1 MIDDVQQRGIRLAE
15 LILAG
20 LAFSQRSYGASFR
33 EAPKGKWQPL
43 SIIAGPSQT
52 GKTTI
57 IDFIRYCLDGSEH
70 PQHPEVLASVRAAVL
85 ETELAGETFTI
96 ERAAT
101 GPAAKFASVWQ
112 APIGQ
117 TDGAVEARV
126 ATGEPSDPS
135 GLSQLLLAACGLDNV
150 ELPVAPKKDE
160 SVTHTLSMRDLMRV
174 MFLPNDRLDSKNL
187 LFENSNYIVTQK
199 YLQTVDVMFDVHDA
213 AGTDL
218 AARIKSAT
226 DAARQAEMDLKAL
239 RTVAEQEYPV
249 GPLVLETERDSAG
262 DESARAAREIARIDG
277 QVVEQETGLTELR
290 ERLAAAQ
297 EATRNAGIRVR
308 NRESL
313 LERLAALRGQYADD
327 KRKLNFLKEAEH
339 LFDPLQVQ
347 YCPACLCR
355 LSAEPEILSGSCTLC
370 GHEISA
376 SDGALNLGS
385 AEEQSRSNG
394 EFAEADEHDQDV
406 RPHIGGVVVLEA
418 ELRATTRRLDE
429 LNSYWSRLDT
439 DLTRLRLEQ
448 DEAGRTAQELAG
460 SLDRVVELPAP
471 FLALRDDL
479 MRRRSDALLKAQS
492 AEAGLR
498 LWDRVRHAE
507 DELDR
512 LQGLAARLRS
522 ERSQSKQ
529 QADRAEVV
537 RALSA
542 RFGEVLSDIGYPK
555 LTDPTLNDRL
565 VPSVRGL
572 PYTAASSGGL
582 VLISIAWYLAIW
594 EVAYERNARA
604 PGLLVI
610 DSPQKNLGHAAQED
624 DADFADSK
632 LVDNFYTHVI
642 DWLGGAGKG
651 AQLIVVD
658 NSPPA
663 LVSDFVV
670 VRYTRD
676 RESPPYGLIDDA
688 VD

>member
-1 MIDDVQQRGIRLAE
+1 MADSTEEIGIRLSE
-15 LILAG
+15 LVLAG
-20 LAFSQRSYGASFR
+20 LASSQRTYGASFR
-33 EAPKGKWQPL
+33 EEPEGRWRPL
-43 SIIAGPSQT
+43 SVIAGPSQT

-85 ETELAGETFTI
+85 ETELAGEIFTI

-101 GPAAKFASVWQ
+101 GPASKFASVWQ
-112 APIGQ
+112 APIRQ
-117 TDGAVEARV
+117 TEGAAEARV
-126 ATGEPSDPS
+126 ATGVPSDPS
-135 GLSQLLLAACGLDNV
+135 GLSQLLLAACGLDNI
-150 ELPVAPKKDE
+150 ELPVAPKKGE
-160 SVTHTLSMRDLMRV
+160 SATHTLSMRDLMRV

-187 LFENSNYIVTQK
+187 LFENSNYMVTQK
-199 YLQTVDVMFDVHDA
+199 YLQTIDVMFDVHDA

-239 RTVAEQEYPV
+239 YTVAEQEYPV
-249 GPLVLETERDSAG
+249 GPLVLHTERDAAR
-262 DESARAAREIARIDG
+262 DEAARAAREISRIDR
-277 QVVEQETGLTELR
+277 QIVEQESGLNELR
-290 ERLAAAQ
+290 EKLADAQ
-297 EATRNAGIRVR
+297 QTARNAGIRVR

-327 KRKLNFLKEAEH
+327 KKKLNFLKEAEQ

-347 YCPACLCR
+347 FCPACLSR
-355 LSAEPEILSGSCTLC
+355 LSSEPEIVGGSCTLC
-370 GHEISA
+370 GHEVSA

-385 AEEQSRSNG
+385 AEEQTRPDGEHSNLAKDG
-394 EFAEADEHDQDV
+394 QHTG
-406 RPHIGGVVVLEA
+406 PPNGVVVLEA
-418 ELRATTRRLDE
+418 ELKATTRRLDE
-429 LNSYWSRLDT
+429 LNSYWSRLDA
-439 DLTRLRLEQ
+439 DLATLRRER
-448 DEAGRTAQELAG
+448 DEASQAAQEAAA
-460 SLDRVVELPAP
+460 SLDRVVEVPAP
-471 FLALRDDL
+471 FLAIRDDL
-479 MRRRSDALLKAQS
+479 ARRRSDALLRAQS

-498 LWDRVRHAE
+498 LWDRVRQAE
-507 DELDR
+507 DERDR
-512 LQGLAARLRS
+512 LQGLAARLRA

-537 RALSA
+537 RALSE
-542 RFGEVLSDIGYPK
+542 RFGHVLSDIGYPK
-555 LTDPTLNDRL
+555 LTDPILDDRL

-582 VLISIAWYLAIW
+582 VLISIAWYLALW

-610 DSPQKNLGHAAQED
+610 DSPQKNLGHAAED
-624 DADFADSK
+624 DDPDFADNK
-632 LVDNFYTHVI
+632 LVDNFYNHVI

-663 LVSDFVV
+663 VVSDFVM

-676 RESPPYGLIDDA
+676 QNTPPYGLIDDA